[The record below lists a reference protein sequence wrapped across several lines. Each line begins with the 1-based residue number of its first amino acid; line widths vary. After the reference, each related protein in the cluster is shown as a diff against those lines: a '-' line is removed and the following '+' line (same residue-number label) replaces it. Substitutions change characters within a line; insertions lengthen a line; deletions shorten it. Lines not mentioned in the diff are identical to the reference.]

1 MKVEATI
8 KNKKFNYYVVL
19 APHKVNFKKV
29 CTENG
34 LNPLDLNLEMWDIGG
49 DYYPTWA
56 DFKWSHRVIA
66 GLIESAV
73 GDTNNIVK
81 VIQQEA

>member
-1 MKVEATI
+1 MKIKATI
-8 KNKKFNYYVVL
+8 NKKNWNYYVVF

-29 CTENG
+29 CVENG
-34 LNPLDLNLEMWDIGG
+34 LNPLDLELAMWDIGG
-49 DYYPTWA
+49 DYYPTWD

-73 GDTNNIVK
+73 GDTDNIVK
-81 VIQQEA
+81 VIQQDA